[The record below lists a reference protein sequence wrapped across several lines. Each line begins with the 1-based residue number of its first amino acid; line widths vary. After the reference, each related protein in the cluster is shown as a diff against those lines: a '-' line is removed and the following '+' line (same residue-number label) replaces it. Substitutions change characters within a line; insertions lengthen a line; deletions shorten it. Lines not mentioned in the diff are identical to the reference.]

1 MATQPSD
8 ELSAAATHD
17 IANALVTVLGWARL
31 VREGAVSSDEAMAA
45 IETAAKTAHRTA
57 LDALGDA
64 GETGPTELTALCG
77 DLVRLLAPQ
86 ARERGVKLVLFADHV
101 SWVRCP
107 RTKAFRVAWNLVL
120 NAIQV
125 VSPGGRVT
133 IEVTPG
139 GFVVADD
146 GPGMDRRTQLRVLS
160 EGGHSTRQDG
170 RGIGLVSVRRL
181 LSEHGGTL
189 RLDTA
194 PGQGARFRVEL
205 PEDEAPE
212 PSAISEARPRPAATS
227 HVHARVIIRVLVVD
241 DDDGV
246 RDLLATT
253 LRLRGL
259 EVHAVRAASDVDA
272 LHEPFDVALVDLT
285 LGDVSGL
292 DVVASI
298 RARSLA
304 SHVIA
309 MSGLPQLPEID
320 PEHAPDRWLRK
331 PFDATQ
337 LFDVLGLE
345 LEPEGHLA
353 SR

>member
-31 VREGAVSSDEAMAA
+31 VREGAVSPDEAMAA
-45 IETAAKTAHRTA
+45 IETAAKAAHRTA
-57 LDALGDA
+57 LDALGDPQ
-64 GETGPTELTALCG
+64 ETGPTELSALAD

-86 ARERGVKLVLFADHV
+86 ARERGVKLSATADRET
-101 SWVRCP
+101 WVRCP
-107 RTKAFRVAWNLVL
+107 RTQAFRVAWNLVL
-120 NAIQV
+120 NAIQIV
-125 VSPGGRVT
+125 PSGGRVS
-133 IEVTPG
+133 IEVVDG

-146 GPGMDRRTQLRVLS
+146 GPGMDRGTQLRVLG
-160 EGGHSTRQDG
+160 EGGHSTRRDG

-181 LSEHGGTL
+181 LAEHGGTL

-194 PGQGARFRVEL
+194 PGRGARFRVEL
-205 PEDEAPE
+205 PEDDAPE
-212 PSAISEARPRPAATS
+212 PSAVSEARPRSAATS
-227 HVHARVIIRVLVVD
+227 HVHARAVILRVLVVD

-259 EVHAVRAASDVDA
+259 DVHAVRAASDVDH

-292 DVVASI
+292 DVVATL
-298 RARSLA
+298 RARALA
-304 SHVIA
+304 TRVIA
-309 MSGLPQLPEID
+309 MSGLPQLPETE

-337 LFDVLGLE
+337 LFDVLGLD
-345 LEPEGHLA
+345 LEPFLA
-353 SR
+353 NG